1 MSDEM
6 MPDSENDIVR
16 VTNAL
21 DPDPGKAS
29 GLVFPKRECLMSR
42 YSLMMSER

>member
-29 GLVFPKRECLMSR
+29 GHRVPKKRVFDEPLFPDDE
-42 YSLMMSER
+42 